1 MITKWSFPDQL
12 IRRIDK
18 TFYHEVRV
26 RRHFHGASTGI
37 VKARKNDSAAR
48 VLARGEQAMRAEKQ
62 RRRKRA
68 ERNGN
73 GSSGRPQ
80 SRVVR

>member
-1 MITKWSFPDQL
+1 VTTHHRDELDPLQRQL
-12 IRRIDK
+12 RELK
-18 TFYHEVRV
+18 GVS
-26 RRHFHGASTGI
+26 AI
-37 VKARKNDSAAR
+37 VY
-48 VLARGEQAMRAEKQ
+48 EQTCATEKR